1 MSIKTTG
8 FNDFFDDMK
17 SFGEDIDSIAES
29 MLEAGAEVTVA
40 EWKKG
45 IQEEH
50 HRIVNPHGKG
60 YIEKN
65 GYIDTGD
72 MEKSVESSKLKNA
85 RAAEIYPRGKD
96 RKGVRNATKA
106 YVLHYG
112 KTTLPGSRF
121 VDKIEDKA
129 APEVYDAMGKI
140 MDDYL
145 KKHGL

>member
-1 MSIKTTG
+1 MSIKTSG
-8 FNDFFDDMK
+8 FKDFFDNLK
-17 SFGEDIDSIAES
+17 TLGEDIDSIAES

-45 IQEEH
+45 IQEERH
-50 HRIVNPHGKG
+50 KIVNRHGKG

-72 MEKSVESSKLKNA
+72 MEKSVDSSILKSG
-85 RAAEIYPRGKD
+85 RSAEIYPRGKD

-112 KTTLPGSRF
+112 KSSMPGSRF

-129 APEVYDAMGKI
+129 APEVYEAMDNI
-140 MDDYL
+140 MDEYL